1 MKYLFKTYEKV
12 LQSKDT
18 GIDNE
23 IKGQQMVST
32 ETRMQIM
39 AHLQHNLEIFIA
51 PHGPVHSPGH
61 SLKTRQLIKLSAPG
75 KC

>member
-39 AHLQHNLEIFIA
+39 AHLQHNLKKFIA

-61 SLKTRQLIKLSAPG
+61 SLKNQAIN
-75 KC
+75 